1 MRIAFK
7 IKTRMRFYFKRHQG
21 STNNVRSVPRVRQL
35 FFVYAKDFSLF
46 VYAFFPIAYRPLL
59 IGKSSS

>member
-7 IKTRMRFYFKRHQG
+7 IKTRINGIRAPQITFAAHHAYANF
-21 STNNVRSVPRVRQL
+21 
-35 FFVYAKDFSLF
+35 FFVYAKDFSSF